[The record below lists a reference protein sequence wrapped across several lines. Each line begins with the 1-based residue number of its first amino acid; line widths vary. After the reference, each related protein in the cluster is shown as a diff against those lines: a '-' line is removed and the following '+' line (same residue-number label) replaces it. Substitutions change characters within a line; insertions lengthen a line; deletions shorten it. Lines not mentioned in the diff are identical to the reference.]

1 MSIKILGTGSF
12 VPSKVVTN
20 DDLAQWMD
28 TSDEWIRSRTGITKR
43 RIAVTE
49 TGNDMAS
56 MAGQKALDNA
66 CIQGEDIEL
75 IIVATMSAEQSMP
88 NVACEVQKQIGAKKA
103 ICFDMNAACS
113 GFIFALHTAT
123 TYIQTGMVKNALII
137 GVERLSKLVNWE
149 DRSTSVLF
157 GDGAGAVVIAG
168 KEGAI
173 YQAVLGSNGN
183 KGEALT
189 CVNREN
195 KTPYK
200 EEIQQDTCIKMDGQ
214 EVFKFAVSTVPKV
227 IGQVL
232 EKAEVSVDM
241 IDWFILHQANERI
254 LQSTA
259 KRLNVP
265 LDKFPMNLDHYGNT
279 SAASIPL
286 LLDEMNQKGQLKSGN
301 HIVLSGFGGGL
312 TWGAVYL
319 QW

>member
-12 VPSKVVTN
+12 VPSKIVTN
-20 DDLAQWMD
+20 NDLAQWMD
-28 TSDEWIRSRTGITKR
+28 TSDEWIRSRTGITER

-56 MAGQKALDNA
+56 IASKRALDNA
-66 CIQGEDIEL
+66 CIQGEDIDL
-75 IIVATMSAEQSMP
+75 IIVATMSSEQSMP

-103 ICFDMNAACS
+103 ICFDINAACS
-113 GFIFALHTAT
+113 GFIFALHTAM
-123 TYIQTGMVKNALII
+123 TYIQSGMIKNALII
-137 GVERLSKLVNWE
+137 GVERLSKLLNWE

-157 GDGAGAVVIAG
+157 GDGAGAVVVTSRENAM
-168 KEGAI
+168 
-173 YQAVLGSNGN
+173 YQAVLGSNGS
-183 KGEALT
+183 KGEALI
-189 CVNREN
+189 CSNGEN

-200 EEIQQDTCIKMDGQ
+200 AENQQETCIKMDGQ

-232 EKAEVSVDM
+232 EKAEVSVEE

-259 KRLNVP
+259 KRLNVSI
-265 LDKFPMNLDHYGNT
+265 DKFPMNLDHYGNT

-286 LLDEMNQKGQLKSGN
+286 LLDEMNQKGQLQAGN
-301 HIVLSGFGGGL
+301 HLVLSGFGGGL
-312 TWGAVYL
+312 TWGAIYL